1 MDKKIVAIIQAR
13 MGSSRLPGKVLLPIL
28 DKTVLEHIVQRLLL
42 VKQIDQVVVATS
54 VEKADDKIAELCRLK
69 SIPCFR
75 GSESDVLDRFYK
87 AALSENAEI
96 VLRITGDCPL
106 IDPGVVGQLIEYFI
120 TAEYDHCGV
129 AAGAGVANINQINR
143 FPDGLDAEIFS
154 MEVLTKAWSESVKPL
169 HREHVTP
176 FIWQQPERF
185 KIGSLVSDS
194 GNYGS
199 HRWTL
204 DNQEDFDLI
213 VWIYTMLSQAK
224 GVGFGM
230 YDILKL
236 LADHPEKL
244 KGNQHLIGE
253 EGYEQFWNE

>member
-1 MDKKIVAIIQAR
+1 M
-13 MGSSRLPGKVLLPIL
+13 PIL
-28 DKTVLEHIVQRLLL
+28 DKTVLEHIVQRLML
-42 VKQIDQVVVATS
+42 VKQIDQVLVATS
-54 VEKADDKIAELCRLK
+54 VEKADDEIAELCRLK

-75 GSESDVLDRFYK
+75 GSESDVLDRFYR
-87 AALSENAEI
+87 AALSDNAEI

-106 IDPGVVGQLIEYFI
+106 IDPQVVSQLIEYFF
-120 TAEYDHCGV
+120 TDEYDHCGV
-129 AAGAGVANINQINR
+129 AAGAGVANTDEINR

-154 MEVLTKAWSESVKPL
+154 MEVLTKAWRESVIAI

-213 VWIYTMLSQAK
+213 LWIYTMLSQK
-224 GVGFGM
+224 RGSGFGM
-230 YDILKL
+230 DDILNL
-236 LADHPEKL
+236 FAEHPAKL

-253 EGYEQFWNE
+253 EGYEQFWDD